1 MTRLRIFVAGASGTI
16 GIPLVRALVDN
27 GHHVTALTRS
37 ADKQQPLLALGAS
50 PVVADALDA
59 SQLTEAV
66 LSAKPTHVIHQLTAL
81 PKDGPRRAS
90 DLAPT
95 NRLRIDG
102 TRNLLAAAIAAGATR
117 FIGGSFAPMHGI
129 GLDAPAGVRAGVEAV
144 LSMESQILEA
154 SRAGAIEGV
163 VLRYGLF
170 YGPDNPAT
178 QRMLALV
185 RRRMIPVVRHDRSLL
200 PCIHLDDAV
209 SATMAALERGPAG
222 GVYDIVDNRAVSMTE
237 MVRALATF
245 AGAPTPMV
253 VPAWLP
259 RLLSPYLALMASLR
273 LPLSNTEAQA
283 ALDWRPAFPTI
294 HEGLAQTM
302 ARAA

>member
-1 MTRLRIFVAGASGTI
+1 MSTFRVFVAGGSGTI
-16 GIPLVRALVDN
+16 GIPLVRALVEA
-27 GHHVTALTRS
+27 GHQVTALTRS
-37 ADKQQPLLALGAS
+37 ADKQQSLRAQGAT

-59 SQLTEAV
+59 AALNNVV
-66 LSAKPTHVIHQLTAL
+66 LGARPTHVIHQLTAL

-90 DLAPT
+90 DLEPT

-102 TRNLLAAAIAAGATR
+102 TRNLLAAAIAAGARR

-129 GLDAPAGVRAGVEAV
+129 RPDVLAGVGAGVTAV
-144 LSMESQILEA
+144 QSMEEQILGA
-154 SRAGAIEGV
+154 SRAGAIEGI

-178 QRMLALV
+178 QRMIALV
-185 RRRMIPVVRHDRSLL
+185 RRRMLPVVRHDRSLL

-209 SATMAALERGPAG
+209 SATMAALDRGPAG
-222 GVYDIVDNRAVSMTE
+222 GVYDIVDNRAVSLTE
-237 MVRALATF
+237 LVKVLAAF
-245 AGAPTPMV
+245 AGGPPPLA

-259 RLLSPYLALMASLR
+259 RLVSPYLALMTSLR
-273 LPLSNTEAQA
+273 LPLSNTEARA

-294 HEGLAQTM
+294 HEGLAQTV